1 MLMVQLDNLSLALGK
16 LIKLDPPM
24 VLDLE
29 LNQLDQRVKQLLV
42 MLLIELRNQPWLLLA
57 LLLIH
62 GHH

>member
-1 MLMVQLDNLSLALGK
+1 MVQLDNLSLALGK

-29 LNQLDQRVKQLLV
+29 LNQLDQQVKQLLV

>member
-42 MLLIELRNQPWLLLA
+42 MLLIELRNQPW
-57 LLLIH
+57 
-62 GHH
+62 